1 MHRPELAGAILAIAV
16 TTISASYANA
26 QTFHADLSGFDELSP
41 NAVFTPGQGT
51 LTLKLDQ
58 KLQLVTYTL
67 TYSGLSSNVT
77 QAHIHF
83 GKERDIGGIFVF
95 LCGTAANPGPTGT
108 PLCPLTGGT
117 VTGQLTPAS
126 VVAFAPSDI
135 KAGDFSIV
143 PAALLSDTA
152 YANVHTVNHPGGE
165 IRGQVGQAGP
175 NQ

>member
-1 MHRPELAGAILAIAV
+1 MYRPELAGAILAIAV

-26 QTFHADLSGFDELSP
+26 QTFRADLSGFDELSP

-67 TYSGLSSNVT
+67 TYSGLSSNVQ

-83 GKERDIGGIFVF
+83 GKERDIGGIFLF
-95 LCGTAANPGPTGT
+95 LCTNLGNGPAGT
-108 PLCPLTGGT
+108 PGCPATGGT

-135 KAGDFSIV
+135 TAGDFSIV

-152 YANVHTVNHPGGE
+152 YANVHTVNHPAGE

>member
-67 TYSGLSSNVT
+67 TYSGLSSTVT

-83 GKERDIGGIFVF
+83 GKERDIGGIFLF
-95 LCGTAANPGPTGT
+95 LCTNLGNGPTGT
-108 PLCPLTGGT
+108 PFCPTVGT

>member
-1 MHRPELAGAILAIAV
+1 MYRPELAGAILAIAV

-67 TYSGLSSNVT
+67 TYSGLSSNVQ

-83 GKERDIGGIFVF
+83 GKEHVIGGIFLF
-95 LCGTAANPGPTGT
+95 LCTNLGNGPAGT
-108 PLCPLTGGT
+108 PGCPPTSGT

-135 KAGDFSIV
+135 TAGNFSIV

-152 YANVHTVNHPGGE
+152 YANVHTVNHPAGE
-165 IRGQVGQAGP
+165 IRGQVGQAG